1 MQGISSREK
10 LRIYLKYFEKYI
22 RGIYCGEV
30 MKIPLNFF
38 YRQFNYCKQVSESL
52 LFFYPNL
59 TEIQRTVYEE
69 HYIHAVWTS
78 PITFFFDA
86 NATVLLPQRDEKGW
100 RGRVVLGCICSGGG
114 GGEVLVE
121 MKRENVAT
129 TRVHNPTTIT
139 HYLVSNHVQLFV
151 KIN

>member
-69 HYIHAVWTS
+69 HYIHAV
-78 PITFFFDA
+78 
-86 NATVLLPQRDEKGW
+86 
-100 RGRVVLGCICSGGG
+100 
-114 GGEVLVE
+114 
-121 MKRENVAT
+121 
-129 TRVHNPTTIT
+129 
-139 HYLVSNHVQLFV
+139 
-151 KIN
+151 